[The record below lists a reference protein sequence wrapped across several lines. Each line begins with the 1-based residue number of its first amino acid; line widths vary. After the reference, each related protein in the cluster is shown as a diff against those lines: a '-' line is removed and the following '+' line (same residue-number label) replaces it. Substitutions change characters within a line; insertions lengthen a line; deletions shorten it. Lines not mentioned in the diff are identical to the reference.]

1 MAAKRMDAFLRDLEK
16 MGKRKS
22 TRTEAI
28 VRGEWGTQSW
38 SAPYRIYPKEPGLSR
53 RRGSITGWPL

>member
-22 TRTEAI
+22 TRIEAI
-28 VRGEWGTQSW
+28 MRGAWDTQS
-38 SAPYRIYPKEPGLSR
+38 
-53 RRGSITGWPL
+53 